1 GPAHQR
7 LDLTRLCGLVVEH
20 PFFGVGGARL
30 HRGFRGLVDACGHD
44 VRRLSKRCAL
54 VGAAGFEPATW
65 STQNSRATRLRHT
78 PEPRAA
84 LRYTLR
90 LGPASCLLSSAP
102 EDRMHH
108 AITRRDPKF
117 LCGAGDH
124 FEHGPH
130 RPARGDW
137 ALGLRLRVRRD
148 PPDAVVGED
157 KNNVERNGGVLHPET
172 HLLLADE
179 VEQ

>member
-1 GPAHQR
+1 MRAAMAFR
-7 LDLTRLCGLVVEH
+7 
-20 PFFGVGGARL
+20 ARVPL
-30 HRGFRGLVDACGHD
+30 GRDCP
-44 VRRLSKRCAL
+44 L

-102 EDRMHH
+102 EDRMYH

-117 LCGAGDH
+117 FCGAGDH

-130 RPARGDW
+130 RPARGD
-137 ALGLRLRVRRD
+137 
-148 PPDAVVGED
+148 
-157 KNNVERNGGVLHPET
+157 
-172 HLLLADE
+172 
-179 VEQ
+179 